1 MEKHRRLI
9 NASLRGDS
17 SAFEEIYRLHA
28 PRLMGVCLRYAPN
41 ATEAQDIL
49 QESFIKIYEK
59 LSTFRTEGS
68 FEGWIHRI
76 TVNVALDDFRKKQ
89 RSPINATLD
98 LKDVESEKDTSVD
111 IFSQVS
117 HQDLLRLVQELSP
130 AYRMVFNLYIIEG
143 YKHQEIAK
151 MLNISEGTSKS
162 NLSDARKI
170 LKMKVEKLMYEGSGG
185 S

>member
-1 MEKHRRLI
+1 M
-9 NASLRGDS
+9 
-17 SAFEEIYRLHA
+17 
-28 PRLMGVCLRYAPN
+28 
-41 ATEAQDIL
+41 
-49 QESFIKIYEK
+49 
-59 LSTFRTEGS
+59 EGS
-68 FEGWIHRI
+68 FEGWMHRI

-98 LKDVESEKDTSVD
+98 LQDAEDEKDTSTD
-111 IFSQVS
+111 IFSQVA

-130 AYRMVFNLYIIEG
+130 AYRMVFNLYVIEG
-143 YKHQEIAK
+143 YKHHEIAK

-170 LKMKVEKLMYEGSGG
+170 LKIKVEKLMYEGSDG

>member
-17 SAFEEIYRLHA
+17 AAFEELYNLHA
-28 PRLMGVCLRYAPN
+28 PRLMGVCLRYAPDRS
-41 ATEAQDIL
+41 EAQDLL
-49 QESFIKIYEK
+49 QEAFIKIYEK

-68 FEGWIHRI
+68 FEGWMHRI

-89 RSPINATLD
+89 RSPINPALD
-98 LKDVESEKDTSVD
+98 LKDLADEKDTATD
-111 IFSQVS
+111 IFSQVA
-117 HQDLLRLVQELSP
+117 HQDLLRLVQELPP

-143 YKHQEIAK
+143 FKHGEIAE

-170 LKMKVEKLMYEGSGG
+170 LKIKVEKLMYEGSDE